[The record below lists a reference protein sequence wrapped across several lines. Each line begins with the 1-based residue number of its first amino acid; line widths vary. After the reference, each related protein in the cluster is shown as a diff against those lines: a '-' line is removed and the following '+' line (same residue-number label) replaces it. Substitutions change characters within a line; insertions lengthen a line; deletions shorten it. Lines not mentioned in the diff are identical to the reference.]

1 MWEARMLFGG
11 PCCPRRA
18 TSGALTLGTSSHQE
32 ESFCSEWHFI
42 LKLSLVL
49 WISGT
54 ELFYFWHLSHLNYI
68 RKRGSSHMSL
78 KCIILGPWFW
88 FWGGTQCGSG
98 LILSETLKKFF
109 FPVEILF
116 ILNVGNKLEY
126 QKERCRVKYSV
137 SQIFL
142 AQSHSTF
149 LSEKEKSYTL
159 TQNQI
164 ICKVHSWYSFRA
176 IYKYV
181 GAGLTW
187 PCDSICFLYSYIWH

>member
-18 TSGALTLGTSSHQE
+18 TSGALTLGTASHQE

-88 FWGGTQCGSG
+88 FWSGTQCGSG

-126 QKERCRVKYSV
+126 HKGTVQSKVFSFTNISGAVPLDFSFWERKK
-137 SQIFL
+137 F
-142 AQSHSTF
+142 HF
-149 LSEKEKSYTL
+149 DPKP
-159 TQNQI
+159 NN
-164 ICKVHSWYSFRA
+164 F
-176 IYKYV
+176 
-181 GAGLTW
+181 
-187 PCDSICFLYSYIWH
+187 

>member
-42 LKLSLVL
+42 LKQQQLLSLVL

-54 ELFYFWHLSHLNYI
+54 ELFYLWLLSHLNHI

-88 FWGGTQCGSG
+88 FWSGTQCGSFLLPNTG
-98 LILSETLKKFF
+98 LILSETLKMYF
-109 FPVEILF
+109 FPVEIWF

-126 QKERCRVKYSV
+126 HKGTVQSKVFSFTNVSGAVPLDFSFWERKK
-137 SQIFL
+137 FN
-142 AQSHSTF
+142 F
-149 LSEKEKSYTL
+149 DPKP
-159 TQNQI
+159 NN
-164 ICKVHSWYSFRA
+164 F
-176 IYKYV
+176 
-181 GAGLTW
+181 
-187 PCDSICFLYSYIWH
+187 

>member
-42 LKLSLVL
+42 LKQQQLLSLVL

-54 ELFYFWHLSHLNYI
+54 ELFYFWHLSHLNHI

-88 FWGGTQCGSG
+88 FWSGTQCGSF
-98 LILSETLKKFF
+98 LKLFPQLKSDSSWMLVINLSIT
-109 FPVEILF
+109 
-116 ILNVGNKLEY
+116 
-126 QKERCRVKYSV
+126 KEQCRVKYSV
-137 SQIFL
+137 SQMFL

-181 GAGLTW
+181 GAGLAW
-187 PCDSICFLYSYIWH
+187 PCDSSCFLYSYIWH